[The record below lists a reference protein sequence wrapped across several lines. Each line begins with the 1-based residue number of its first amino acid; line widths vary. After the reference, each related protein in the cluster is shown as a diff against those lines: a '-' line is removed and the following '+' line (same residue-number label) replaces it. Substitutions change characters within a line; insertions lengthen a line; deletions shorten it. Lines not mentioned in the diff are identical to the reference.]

1 MGRRLSVSSR
11 GASGRKAGAGR
22 FSERT
27 VPGGQIEILFLTADQ
42 RRDCASSS
50 IGNCWNENC
59 WSCDYPRNA
68 KSVTS
73 WMDRAKQQYRDLHRT
88 RIKRRDCHDDGPV
101 KRRRCRCQ
109 GTDPRRRGLAGRYH
123 RPGWYPLQSLRLR
136 RTAVAQPRTPFAPVV
151 QGDKRHSTWSLR
163 ERPKHL
169 SRGAQTHHRQISG
182 LIAARHAGNIKIIYL
197 PCQSAYVA
205 QTNRLL
211 CTKLGTG
218 TVQFLIERF
227 ALLGFEGQYW
237 MLIVAGLIA
246 VFIFFVWR
254 TRHRN

>member
-1 MGRRLSVSSR
+1 MMPMTLFSNHCLARVECVSRSGPEADEVWIDHAPSFATPIILRRHFANREQSRLLVLGDSPQAQADGRQTMGRRLPVSSR
-11 GASGRKAGAGR
+11 GASGRKGGAGR
-22 FSERT
+22 FPERT
-27 VPGGQIEILFLTADQ
+27 VPGGRLEILFLTADQ

-123 RPGWYPLQSLRLR
+123 RAGWHPL
-136 RTAVAQPRTPFAPVV
+136 
-151 QGDKRHSTWSLR
+151 
-163 ERPKHL
+163 
-169 SRGAQTHHRQISG
+169 
-182 LIAARHAGNIKIIYL
+182 
-197 PCQSAYVA
+197 
-205 QTNRLL
+205 
-211 CTKLGTG
+211 
-218 TVQFLIERF
+218 
-227 ALLGFEGQYW
+227 
-237 MLIVAGLIA
+237 
-246 VFIFFVWR
+246 
-254 TRHRN
+254 